1 MELKLKNNKNIL
13 DLILFFLISSIPLS
27 IVLGNLIINLYIFL
41 ISVIFLTLNIKTNFF
56 KNKTFLLLFFLFLSL
71 LVNLYNS
78 DNFNLTYPRVLKF
91 LFLIFF
97 ILSFGYLEKKKD
109 LKIEKIFKIW
119 SITLL
124 IISIDLLIEYF
135 FGKNIIGFKSYMPGR
150 LSGFFGDEL
159 VAGYFLLGFSFLSI
173 AYLYE
178 TMKIKETYLIL
189 IVLVIIILS
198 LLIGERSNFIKLV
211 IGITLMTYL
220 ILKISFA
227 KKILILFLISSITFV
242 FIYFN
247 ETYKSRFYKQV
258 IDIFSKDGVEKYL
271 KSSHYGAH
279 YDTAFKIFEKN
290 KLFGVG
296 IKNFRIESRKSE
308 YYNEKFT
315 HTFDRASTHP
325 HQIHFEFL
333 SETGLFGYVIF
344 LLFILYS
351 LILSSINYIK
361 NKNTFQLAGIIFVL
375 MSLLP
380 YLPSGSFFS
389 TLTSVI
395 FWINYGIMM
404 AYNKNIT
411 KF

>member
-1 MELKLKNNKNIL
+1 MELKLTNNKSIL
-13 DLILFFLISSIPLS
+13 DLILFLLISSIPLS

-41 ISVIFLTLNIKTNFF
+41 ISIIYLALNIKTNFF

-78 DNFNLTYPRVLKF
+78 DNFSLTYPRVLKF

-97 ILSFGYLEKKKD
+97 ILSFEYLEKNKD

-119 SITLL
+119 SITLFV
-124 IISIDLLIEYF
+124 ISIDLLIEYI

-150 LSGFFGDEL
+150 LSGFFGEEL
-159 VAGYFLLGFSFLSI
+159 VAGYFLLGFSMIAI
-173 AYLYE
+173 AYLFE
-178 TMKIKETYLIL
+178 KTKIKEIYLIS
-189 IVLVIIILS
+189 IVIILIILS

-211 IGITLMTYL
+211 IGVILMSYL
-220 ILKISFA
+220 ILKISLI
-227 KKILILFLISSITFV
+227 KKILIIFIISSLTFV

-247 ETYKSRFYKQV
+247 ETLKSRFYQQV
-258 IDIFSKDGVEKYL
+258 INIVSKDGIENYL
-271 KSSHYGAH
+271 KSSQYGAH

-296 IKNFRIESRKSE
+296 IKNFRVESRKTE
-308 YYNEKFT
+308 YYNEEFD

-325 HQIHFEFL
+325 HQVHFEFL

-344 LLFILYS
+344 LIFILYS

-361 NKNTFQLAGIIFVL
+361 NKNSFQLAGIIFVL

-389 TLTSVI
+389 TLTSII

-404 AYNKNIT
+404 AYNK
-411 KF
+411 K

>member
-1 MELKLKNNKNIL
+1 MELKLTNNKSIL
-13 DLILFFLISSIPLS
+13 DLILFLLISSIPLS

-41 ISVIFLTLNIKTNFF
+41 ISIIYLALNIKTNFF

-78 DNFNLTYPRVLKF
+78 DNFSLTYPRVLKF

-97 ILSFGYLEKKKD
+97 ILSFEYLEKNKD

-119 SITLL
+119 SITLFV
-124 IISIDLLIEYF
+124 ISIDLLIEYI

-150 LSGFFGDEL
+150 LSGFFGEEL
-159 VAGYFLLGFSFLSI
+159 VAGYFLLGFSMIAI
-173 AYLYE
+173 AYLFE
-178 TMKIKETYLIL
+178 KTKIKEIYLIS
-189 IVLVIIILS
+189 IVIILIILS

-211 IGITLMTYL
+211 IGVILMSYL
-220 ILKISFA
+220 ILKISLI
-227 KKILILFLISSITFV
+227 KKILIIFIISSLTFV

-247 ETYKSRFYKQV
+247 ETLKSRFYQQV
-258 IDIFSKDGVEKYL
+258 INIVSKDGIENYL
-271 KSSHYGAH
+271 KSSQYGAH

-296 IKNFRIESRKSE
+296 IKNFRVESRKAE
-308 YYNEKFT
+308 YYNEEFD

-325 HQIHFEFL
+325 HQVHFEFL

-344 LLFILYS
+344 LMFILYS

-361 NKNTFQLAGIIFVL
+361 NKNSFQLAGIIFVL

-389 TLTSVI
+389 TLTSII

-404 AYNKNIT
+404 AYNK
-411 KF
+411 K

>member
-1 MELKLKNNKNIL
+1 MELKLTNNKSIL
-13 DLILFFLISSIPLS
+13 DLILFLLISSIPLS

-41 ISVIFLTLNIKTNFF
+41 ISIIYLALNIKTNFF

-78 DNFNLTYPRVLKF
+78 DNFSLTYPRVLKF

-97 ILSFGYLEKKKD
+97 ILSFEYLEKNKD

-119 SITLL
+119 SITLFV
-124 IISIDLLIEYF
+124 ISIDLLIEYI

-150 LSGFFGDEL
+150 LSGFFGEEL
-159 VAGYFLLGFSFLSI
+159 VAGYFLLGFSMIAI
-173 AYLYE
+173 AYLFE
-178 TMKIKETYLIL
+178 KSKIKEIYLIS
-189 IVLVIIILS
+189 IVIILIILS

-211 IGITLMTYL
+211 IGVILMSYL
-220 ILKISFA
+220 ILKISLI
-227 KKILILFLISSITFV
+227 KKILIIFIISSLTFV

-247 ETYKSRFYKQV
+247 ETLKSRFYQQV
-258 IDIFSKDGVEKYL
+258 INIVSKDGIENYL
-271 KSSHYGAH
+271 KSSQYGAH

-296 IKNFRIESRKSE
+296 IKNFRVESRKTE
-308 YYNEKFT
+308 YYNEEFD

-325 HQIHFEFL
+325 HQVHFEFL

-344 LLFILYS
+344 LIFILYS

-361 NKNTFQLAGIIFVL
+361 NKNSFQLAGIIFVL

-389 TLTSVI
+389 TLTSII

-404 AYNKNIT
+404 AYNKKRN
-411 KF
+411 F

>member
-1 MELKLKNNKNIL
+1 MELKLTNNKSIL
-13 DLILFFLISSIPLS
+13 DLILFLLISSIPLS

-41 ISVIFLTLNIKTNFF
+41 ISIIYLALNIKTNFF

-78 DNFNLTYPRVLKF
+78 DNFSLTYPRVLKF

-97 ILSFGYLEKKKD
+97 ILSFEYLEKNKD

-119 SITLL
+119 SITLFV
-124 IISIDLLIEYF
+124 ISIDLLIEYI

-150 LSGFFGDEL
+150 LSGFFGEEL
-159 VAGYFLLGFSFLSI
+159 VAGYFLLGFSMIAI
-173 AYLYE
+173 AYLFE
-178 TMKIKETYLIL
+178 KSKIKEIYLIS
-189 IVLVIIILS
+189 IVIILIILS

-211 IGITLMTYL
+211 IGIIIMTYL
-220 ILKISFA
+220 ILKISLI
-227 KKILILFLISSITFV
+227 KKILIIFIISSLTFV

-247 ETYKSRFYKQV
+247 ETLKSRFYQQV
-258 IDIFSKDGVEKYL
+258 INIVSKDGIENYL
-271 KSSHYGAH
+271 KSSQYGAH

-296 IKNFRIESRKSE
+296 IKNFRVESRKTE
-308 YYNEKFT
+308 YYNEEFD

-325 HQIHFEFL
+325 HQVHFEFL

-344 LLFILYS
+344 LMFILYS

-361 NKNTFQLAGIIFVL
+361 NKNSFQLAGIIFVL

-389 TLTSVI
+389 TLTSII

-404 AYNKNIT
+404 AYNKKRN
-411 KF
+411 F

>member
-41 ISVIFLTLNIKTNFF
+41 ISVIYLTLNIKTNFF

-227 KKILILFLISSITFV
+227 KKILILFLISSLTFV

-279 YDTAFKIFEKN
+279 YD
-290 KLFGVG
+290 
-296 IKNFRIESRKSE
+296 
-308 YYNEKFT
+308 
-315 HTFDRASTHP
+315 
-325 HQIHFEFL
+325 
-333 SETGLFGYVIF
+333 
-344 LLFILYS
+344 
-351 LILSSINYIK
+351 
-361 NKNTFQLAGIIFVL
+361 
-375 MSLLP
+375 
-380 YLPSGSFFS
+380 
-389 TLTSVI
+389 
-395 FWINYGIMM
+395 
-404 AYNKNIT
+404 
-411 KF
+411 